1 MIVRACGARGLGLAL
16 AALLWVVSTAS
27 AVAQDALPPLT
38 RPVNDFA
45 NVIDPASE
53 ARLDDLIR
61 RLQSATGDTIVVAT
75 RDAIAPFA
83 DERELAVKWYENGG
97 RGIGDK
103 EKDAG
108 VLFVLLPKDRAVW
121 IEVGYGLEGAITDGF
136 TGSVSRELMAPAF
149 REGRYGDGLVAG
161 VTAVAERVAKER
173 NVSLGDLP
181 AAPRGQRQRGTWH
194 SPVAARAAVRVVPVV
209 VEPWRWRRWSAP
221 ARLDVGARLERVGHR
236 HDDRRHHR
244 RIRWRRV
251 RRWQLRRRRVWRLRR
266 RHERWRRR
274 RRALVRGRHTNQVAC
289 TSRQRVLWTRGQR

>member
-1 MIVRACGARGLGLAL
+1 MIVRACGARGLVLAL
-16 AALLWVVSTAS
+16 AGLLWVVSTAS
-27 AVAQDALPPLT
+27 AAAQDVLPPLT

-75 RDAIAPFA
+75 RDAMAPFA

-103 EKDAG
+103 DKDAG
-108 VLFVLLPKDRAVW
+108 ILFVLLPKDRAVW

-136 TGSVSRELMAPAF
+136 SGSVSRELMAPAF

-161 VTAVAERVAKER
+161 VTAVVERVAKER

-181 AAPRGQRQRGTWH
+181 AAPRAQSRQGRGIPLWLLVLLLVLFLWL
-194 SPVAARAAVRVVPVV
+194 SSR
-209 VEPWRWRRWSAP
+209 
-221 ARLDVGARLERVGHR
+221 GGGGGG
-236 HDDRRHHR
+236 
-244 RIRWRRV
+244 
-251 RRWQLRRRRVWRLRR
+251 RRRRGSMWGPAWSGLGTGMMTGGTIGGFGGGGFGGGSFGGGGFGGFGGGSSGGGGGGA
-266 RHERWRRR
+266 HW
-274 RRALVRGRHTNQVAC
+274 
-289 TSRQRVLWTRGQR
+289 